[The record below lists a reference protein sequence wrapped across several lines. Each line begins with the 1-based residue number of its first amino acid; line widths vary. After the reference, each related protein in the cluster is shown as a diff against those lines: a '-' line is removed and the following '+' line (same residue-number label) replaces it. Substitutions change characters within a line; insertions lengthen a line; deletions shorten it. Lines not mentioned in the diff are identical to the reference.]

1 MKKKSLFILPL
12 IAHGTLHALP
22 IAGVDFDDGFGG
34 NSEAPDDLNGGD
46 SVAVSA
52 GWTFVGT
59 GGIPFDVNS
68 NTGRASAPV
77 GKFNGPTVSGTPPA
91 VGAAPPTDG
100 VHSFTISIGDDP
112 LTLTKVSFDF
122 SKATGGANVRWI
134 AFRTSLD
141 TNIIYSLVGPAR
153 PAMESAEI
161 DLIGAQYSSL
171 ANTDVEFFWYSG
183 GEGSGDMD
191 IDSIVIEGESP
202 TDTDADGLADSFE
215 QLIIA
220 DDPGDAIATLADVLP
235 GDDYDVDLS
244 TNLEEFTRG
253 TNPVNPDSDNDGLV
267 DGVETNDDTFDDIA
281 TDTGTDPLDDDSD
294 DDGIKD
300 GVETNDGTLDD
311 VATDTGTDPNNADT
325 DSDLIPDGFEVNNS
339 LDPFTDDAG
348 DDPDSDDSTNLEEF
362 LAGTLLDNPDTD
374 GDGYRDGIETND
386 NSFDDIDAD
395 TGTDPLDADSDD
407 DGLLDG
413 VETNHG
419 TFISASDTG
428 SSPLSDNTDGD
439 NFRDGGEVKYH
450 GTDPSDAGSFP
461 IVEEDL
467 LFIEANG
474 GGINGAD
481 EVAVRLLEDKFGIVG
496 RITVA
501 AASSI
506 NTGDELAYDL
516 LVISSTPGSG
526 DMRSKFIDS
535 VIPIVNWEEALID
548 NAAGEFGATTAVHAK
563 SNQTTEIILADHPIR
578 GSLPET
584 VTLYNGATGETSCS
598 NFPFDPAFV
607 VGTAA
612 NGIATAGLAA
622 EIGNDVT
629 GYGMLFAID
638 TGDAVDPGTT
648 TAGGVAPARR
658 VMLPFTD
665 NTLATLS
672 DDGLTLFS
680 NAIDWALG
688 NSGGPVPLTIL
699 DISMDFDSQPGN
711 AIATLEFTSRAGRT
725 YAILTSTDLASLAAG
740 GGDELD
746 DSVLGEEGSTTVNIN
761 YNVFGVPLDSA
772 RRFFVVREVGGD

>member
-1 MKKKSLFILPL
+1 MKKKPLLILPL
-12 IAHGTLHALP
+12 FVHGFLHALP

-34 NSEAPDDLNGGD
+34 NSEVPDDLNPGD
-46 SVAVSA
+46 TVTVSA

-59 GGIPFDVNS
+59 GGIPFDGNS

-77 GKFNGPTVSGTPPA
+77 GKFNGPTVSGTPPV

-100 VHSFTISIGDDP
+100 VHSFTISVGADP
-112 LTLTKVSFDF
+112 LTLTQVSFDF
-122 SKATGGANVRWI
+122 SKATGSGNVRWI

-141 TNIIYSLVGPAR
+141 PNIIYSAVGPAR
-153 PAMESAEI
+153 PALESAEI
-161 DLIGAQYSSL
+161 DLLGGQYSNL
-171 ANTDVEFFWYSG
+171 TNTDVEFFWYSG

-202 TDTDADGLADSFE
+202 TDSDDDGMADSFE

-220 DDPGDAIATLADVLP
+220 DDLGDGFAAITDVHP
-235 GDDYDVDLS
+235 GDDYDNDLS

-253 TNPVNPDSDNDGLV
+253 TNPTNPDSDNDTLI
-267 DGVETNDDTFDDIA
+267 DGVESGTGEFVDVA
-281 TDTGTDPLDDDSD
+281 TDTGTDPLNDDSD

-300 GVETNDGTLDD
+300 AVETNDGTLDD
-311 VATDTGTDPNNADT
+311 VATDTGTDPNDEDT
-325 DSDLIPDGFEVNNS
+325 DGDLIPDGFEIDNA

-348 DDPDSDDSTNLEEF
+348 DDPDMDDSTNLEEF
-362 LAGTLLDNPDTD
+362 INGTLLDNPDSD

-386 NSFDDIDAD
+386 DSFDDVDAD
-395 TGTDPLDADSDD
+395 TGTDPLDPDTDG

-419 TFISASDTG
+419 AFNSAADTG
-428 SSPLSDNTDGD
+428 SSPLNENTDGD

-450 GTDPSDAGSFP
+450 GTDPNDAGSVP
-461 IVEEDL
+461 VVDDDV

-474 GGINGAD
+474 GGVNGAD
-481 EVAVRLLEDKFGIVG
+481 EFAVRLLEDKFGIVG

-501 AASSI
+501 AANSI

-526 DMRSKFIDS
+526 DMRSKFIES
-535 VIPIVNWEEALID
+535 VVPIINWEEAIID
-548 NAAGEFGATTAVHAK
+548 NGAGEFGATTAVHAK

-598 NFPFDPAFV
+598 NFPFDAGFV

-612 NGIATAGLAA
+612 NGIATAGTAA

-638 TGDAVDPGTT
+638 AGDAVDPGTGT
-648 TAGGVAPARR
+648 VGGVVPARR
-658 VMLPFTD
+658 VMMPFTD

-688 NSGGPVPLTIL
+688 NSGPPVPLSIL
-699 DISMDFDSQPGN
+699 DISMDFQPGN
-711 AIATLEFTSRAGRT
+711 VIASLEFTSRAGQEYT
-725 YAILTSTDLASLAAG
+725 ILTATSLSFLAGG
-740 GGDELD
+740 GGDE
-746 DSVLGEEGSTTVNIN
+746 VGIVTGEEGTTVAEVNFNLNAI
-761 YNVFGVPLDSA
+761 PLDDP
-772 RRFFVVREVGGD
+772 RRFFVIREGGED